1 MLCEALDVSK
11 SSYYESRQ
19 RRELGPSQRELADQ
33 QLREEVVSIHQTSR
47 RSYGRPR
54 IQRELKRRGIRVG
67 ANRLR
72 RIMLENGI
80 FGRLRRRRWRPSHSG
95 DVMAPPAPN
104 LLQRNFVAEEKDR
117 IWCGDITQLRAG
129 NQWLYL
135 AIVIDLYSRR
145 VVGLA
150 FGIDATTSLT
160 VRAMLDALQRRQPGE
175 GLVFH
180 SDRGAQYSSRR
191 FRSFTSRKGMV
202 QSMSRSGNCL
212 DNAVAESFFATLEAE
227 LERHAEWLT
236 TDEAER
242 DIRDF
247 TLNFYNQERMHSTIG
262 YLSPVEYE
270 TRNAA

>member
-1 MLCEALDVSK
+1 VLCEALDVSK

-191 FRSFTSRKGMV
+191 FRSFTSRKGVV